1 VTLVVSLIVPDGVVL
16 AADSLA
22 TTTGRLNI
30 VGQIEGKCDKCG
42 ADIKVPELK
51 LPPIPI
57 PSSTTPFAQK
67 VFNFK
72 NKFGVAF
79 WGNASVNKQT
89 MYSQMKRLENRTKEE
104 IDSVDDAADTIANHF
119 IKELEAE
126 LGDLNKMPADVSAF
140 GFHVVGYGSAESIIG
155 KVWSIRIG
163 RTVKKESHNEFGCH
177 VSGERQVVSK
187 LWKKDESIPV
197 PRPRYGSFTLQ
208 DAIDYTDFLIKTTSD
223 YQRFANMIP
232 TVGGEADIALVTH
245 YAGFKWIRCKQ
256 LTRIIEAT
264 D

>member
-1 VTLVVSLIVPDGVVL
+1 MTLVVSLIVPDGVVL

-22 TTTGRLNI
+22 TSKGELSI
-30 VGQIEGKCDKCG
+30 VGQIEGKCKECG
-42 ADIKVPELK
+42 AKLEFPELK

-72 NKFGVAF
+72 SKFGVAF

-89 MYSQMKRLENRTKEE
+89 MYSQMKRLENQSTEE
-104 IDSVDDAADTIANHF
+104 IISVDGAADIVADYF
-119 IKELEAE
+119 FKELEVE
-126 LGDLNKMPADVSAF
+126 VGDLNKIPSDVSAF
-140 GFHVVGYGSAESIIG
+140 GFHVVGYESPESIIG

-163 RTVKKESHNEFGCH
+163 RTIKKEPHNEFGCT
-177 VSGERQVVSK
+177 VSGEKQVVSK
-187 LWKKDESIPV
+187 IWKKDETIPV
-197 PRPRYGSFTLQ
+197 PRPNYGTFTLQ
-208 DAIDYTDFLIKTTSD
+208 DAIDYADFLIRTTSD

-256 LTRIIEAT
+256 LTRLLEAIG
-264 D
+264 